1 MYREFFGQRL
11 AWRHSP
17 SYLFLPQANSI
28 RNQFHGKVVFCAI
41 DRLESLKGIPLKLLG
56 LERFLTRCPEWVGK
70 IVLIQVGISAFERG
84 DDYTKTKLEVLET
97 VDRLNKS
104 WPGTVHFQ
112 ECAESEMRLQQ
123 RMALL
128 RAADV
133 ALVTPIRDGLNLIPL
148 EFTIA
153 HQDALTELGK
163 RDGRK
168 RGLCILSEFSS
179 CTRVMRGALHVNP
192 WKVAEIATAFHAAL
206 LISEDER
213 MRRIKCALE
222 FVTRVTTQR
231 WALAVMLDLKGVH
244 KDVNPAN
251 NTGAGLG
258 LGYRRLG
265 MDTGFSALDVDKLI
279 KSYRNAR
286 SRLILLDY
294 GGTIVSNDNVRS

>member
-1 MYREFFGQRL
+1 M
-11 AWRHSP
+11 
-17 SYLFLPQANSI
+17 
-28 RNQFHGKVVFCAI
+28 
-41 DRLESLKGIPLKLLG
+41 KGIPLKLLG
-56 LERFLTRCPEWVGK
+56 LERFLSRCPEWVGK
-70 IVLIQVGISAFERG
+70 IVLIQKGISAFERG

-97 VDRLNKS
+97 VARLNKS

-133 ALVTPIRDGLNLIPL
+133 VLVTPIRDGLNLIPL
-148 EFTIA
+148 EFTVA
-153 HQDALTELGK
+153 HQDTLTELGK

-179 CTRVMRGALHVNP
+179 CTRVMRGALLINP
-192 WKVAEIATAFHAAL
+192 WKISEIATAFHSAL

-222 FVTRVTTQR
+222 FVTEVTTQR
-231 WALAVMLDLKGVH
+231 WALAVMLDLKGVN
-244 KDVNPAN
+244 KDINPAH

-265 MDTGFSALDVDKLI
+265 MDTGFSALDVDRVI
-279 KSYRNAR
+279 KSYRNSR
-286 SRLILLDY
+286 CRLILLDY
-294 GGTIVSNDNVRS
+294 GGTIVSNDNVRG